1 MTVEDQLRQAMADHT
16 AGIGLP
22 ADRWS
27 EIEAEAAA
35 ARRVQARQRARR
47 RTGGLTMLAVATT
60 AAAALIA
67 LPALTHD
74 TPRRVAVTPAN
85 RPATVETPQPAPP
98 TTVTSGVISPTSVPG
113 GTANSGGSATTKV
126 TPTTVP
132 AAGSGY
138 QPLYPFRTLPEA
150 NAWQASHQATGVQ
163 PWHLD
168 PGMTALSF
176 TGFLGYADITTVY
189 GVRTDS
195 TGAHVT
201 VGFPNPNGAPVNA
214 AVVHLRRFGTA
225 ADAPWEVV
233 GTDDTADFS
242 LTTPPTPRYGT
253 VVKSPLTV
261 GGAINGVDESIRVQV
276 LQVSS
281 TTPLG
286 VFCCQPAGNSGAPWS
301 AAVSFKGAT
310 DKVLIVAASTGGH
323 LATVERFTVT
333 GVRTSAGS
341 TPGL

>member
-1 MTVEDQLRQAMADHT
+1 MHACQSPH
-16 AGIGLP
+16 
-22 ADRWS
+22 DR
-27 EIEAEAAA
+27 
-35 ARRVQARQRARR
+35 RD
-47 RTGGLTMLAVATT
+47 AT
-60 AAAALIA
+60 
-67 LPALTHD
+67 
-74 TPRRVAVTPAN
+74 
-85 RPATVETPQPAPP
+85 PAPP
-98 TTVTSGVISPTSVPG
+98 TTVTSGVTSPSLAPG
-113 GTANSGGSATTKV
+113 GGSAKTTV
-126 TPTTVP
+126 APTTVP
-132 AAGSGY
+132 VAGSGY
-138 QPLYPFRTLPEA
+138 QPLYPFRTLQEA
-150 NAWQASHQATGVQ
+150 TAWQASHQATGVQ

-168 PGMTALSF
+168 PGLTALSF
-176 TGFLGYADITTVY
+176 TGFLGYTDITTVY
-189 GVRTDS
+189 GVRTDAI
-195 TGAHVT
+195 GAHVT

-233 GTDDTADFS
+233 GTDDTADFT
-242 LTTPPTPRYGT
+242 LTTPRYGS
-253 VVKSPLTV
+253 VVKSPLTA

-276 LQVSS
+276 LQVST